1 MPNNSLS
8 YPKVCKRKDG
18 KYFIDFKLDNKR
30 YRLFSGNIIGSSLN
44 PNTYPV
50 KLRYSKTQEL
60 AKAVYDFIIINKYS
74 LAKNNTAVSNF
85 DSIMNQK
92 LSQPLSLKY
101 RNELKRLGCLL
112 RKELIKKGKIKS
124 SFIDSLSLRYNNNTS
139 YNTTRRH
146 VNVLVNYLQQNNFD
160 IDQSKLKTRKQ
171 QEILHRPIKDI
182 ASLLNRI
189 KIFNENL
196 HLCCLLT
203 YGCLLRPH
211 QEIRLL
217 KWSSFSDD
225 LKYINLSGGNVKSR
239 RNRIV
244 PVPLYIRE
252 ILIKADSKN
261 NIFSNNQKPYN
272 KSYFSVLW
280 RRFKRLNLDVGTSVT
295 IYSFRHSGAIDI
307 FKRTGSI
314 TKLQKAMG
322 HSSINV
328 SLTYLRGLEV
338 PELTEGDMPSI
349 ETI

>member
-1 MPNNSLS
+1 M
-8 YPKVCKRKDG
+8 
-18 KYFIDFKLDNKR
+18 
-30 YRLFSGNIIGSSLN
+30 
-44 PNTYPV
+44 
-50 KLRYSKTQEL
+50 
-60 AKAVYDFIIINKYS
+60 
-74 LAKNNTAVSNF
+74 
-85 DSIMNQK
+85 
-92 LSQPLSLKY
+92 
-101 RNELKRLGCLL
+101 
-112 RKELIKKGKIKS
+112 
-124 SFIDSLSLRYNNNTS
+124 RYNNNTS

-171 QEILHRPIKDI
+171 QEILHSPIKDI

-252 ILIKADSKN
+252 ILIKGDSKN

-307 FKRTGSI
+307 FKRTRSI

-338 PELTEGDMPSI
+338 PELKEEDMPVI
-349 ETI
+349 

>member
-1 MPNNSLS
+1 M
-8 YPKVCKRKDG
+8 
-18 KYFIDFKLDNKR
+18 
-30 YRLFSGNIIGSSLN
+30 FSGNIIGSSLN
-44 PNTYPV
+44 PNSYPV
-50 KLRYSKTQEL
+50 KLRNIKTKEL

-74 LAKNNTAVSNF
+74 LAKNNTAISNF
-85 DSIMNQK
+85 DSIISQK

-101 RNELKRLGCLL
+101 RNELKRIGCLF
-112 RKELIKKGKIKS
+112 RKELHKKGKIKS
-124 SFIDSLSLRYNNNTS
+124 SFIDSLSLKYNNNTS

-146 VNVLVNYLQQNNFD
+146 VNVLVNYLKLNNFN
-160 IDQSKLKTRKQ
+160 IDQSKLKKRKQ

-182 ASLLNRI
+182 VSLLNRI

-225 LKYINLSGGNVKSR
+225 LKFINLSGGNVKSR

-244 PVPLYIRE
+244 PVPLYVRE
-252 ILIKADSKN
+252 ILIRRDN
-261 NIFSNNQKPYN
+261 NYNIFSNNKKPYN
-272 KSYFSVLW
+272 ESYFSVLW
-280 RRFKRLNLDVGTSVT
+280 RRFKNGNPDIGRFTT
-295 IYSFRHSGAIDI
+295 IYSFRHSGAIHI

-328 SLTYLRGLEV
+328 SLTYLRGLEL
-338 PELTEGDMPSI
+338 PELKEEDMPILKLKSL
-349 ETI
+349 